1 MNEKVFKSMGFSEVI
16 GIVTGIVVLVAGVAA
31 GVMMIISGSKLM
43 KDRTGI
49 MF

>member
-1 MNEKVFKSMGFSEVI
+1 VNEKVFKSMGFSGI
-16 GIVTGIVVLVAGVAA
+16 TGIVTGVVILVVGVAA

-49 MF
+49 RF

>member
-1 MNEKVFKSMGFSEVI
+1 MNEKVFKSMGFSGI
-16 GIVTGIVVLVAGVAA
+16 TGIVTGVIILVVGVAT

>member
-1 MNEKVFKSMGFSEVI
+1 MNEKVFKSMGFSGVT

>member
-1 MNEKVFKSMGFSEVI
+1 MNEKVFKSMGFSGVI